1 MKNLIA
7 ALAFTVAAAALATPA
22 VAQPQGDYRYQGGG
36 YGQGGLNLQGLSV
49 KEAKWQLA
57 DAGYSAARSI
67 NFNGQQYDLWSNNQS
82 RQGCVGFTS
91 YKGAVT
97 DVRSFNDSEC
107 GIYGNGGGNG
117 NGGWGG
123 GYNPSDIRGQSVKS
137 AQANLRNRG
146 YTNTRNINLG
156 GKQWDL
162 WLSDRG
168 RDCIGFTSYKGTVT
182 DTRSFRNNECNNGD
196 YGNGGGLGNGGGFG
210 NPERL
215 IGLSVKEAKWKLDDA
230 GYSAA
235 RSINL
240 RGKQWDL
247 WYDDRGRGGRCVGF
261 TSYKGTVS
269 DADTFDDS
277 DCY

>member
-1 MKNLIA
+1 MKHLIA
-7 ALAFTVAAAALATPA
+7 AFAFTVAATAMTAPAL
-22 VAQPQGDYRYQGGG
+22 AQPQGDYRYQGGG
-36 YGQGGLNLQGLSV
+36 YGQDGLNLRGLSV
-49 KEAKWQLA
+49 SAAKSQLA
-57 DAGYSAARSI
+57 NAGYSAARST
-67 NFNGQQYDLWSNNQS
+67 NVGGQQYDLWANSRS

-97 DVRSFNDSEC
+97 DVRTFDDSEC
-107 GIYGNGGGNG
+107 GVYGNGG
-117 NGGWGG
+117 GGWGG
-123 GYNPSDIRGQSVKS
+123 GYDSSDIRGQSVKS
-137 AQANLRNRG
+137 AQASLRSRG

-182 DTRSFRNNECNNGD
+182 DTRSFRNNECGD
-196 YGNGGGLGNGGGFG
+196 TGGYGNGGGWGGGGFG

-215 IGLSVKEAKWKLDDA
+215 IGQSVGSAQNTLANA
-230 GYSAA
+230 GFGKA
-235 RSINL
+235 RSISL

-247 WYDDRGRGGRCVGF
+247 WYGDRGRGSRCVGF

-269 DADTFDDS
+269 DADIFDDD